1 MAQVTFDTV
10 ELENFVKRLG
20 TAAQG
25 DFKRALNK
33 FLEGLGIEFLRI
45 LQDEIVRRN
54 VLDYRLLLH
63 SFQKGDGEN
72 VWTLDENGLTLE
84 VGTNVEYAKFVNDG
98 HWTNPKGIERRFV
111 PGHWEKANGKDR
123 FIYTPGE
130 KTGMVLKMKW
140 VEGSHYWES
149 SIRILEKLYPEL
161 LEKKLQSWLDEYFK
175 ELPLGDG
182 DVPFDKY
189 LDALEDIGYSGF
201 LTVERECG
209 ADPYADI
216 KRAVD
221 YLKSNINA

>member
-20 TAAQG
+20 KAAQG

-33 FLEGLGIEFLRI
+33 FLEGLGTEFLRI

-111 PGHWEKANGKDR
+111 PGHWEKAPGVKEHQDVRLYHLQANGKDR

-175 ELPLGDG
+175 D
-182 DVPFDKY
+182 
-189 LDALEDIGYSGF
+189 F
-201 LTVERECG
+201 L
-209 ADPYADI
+209 
-216 KRAVD
+216 
-221 YLKSNINA
+221 

>member
-20 TAAQG
+20 KAAQG

-33 FLEGLGIEFLRI
+33 FLEGLGMEFLRI

>member
-33 FLEGLGIEFLRI
+33 FLEGLGMEFLRI

-111 PGHWEKANGKDR
+111 PGHWEKANGPLHLHPGRKDR
-123 FIYTPGE
+123 DGPKNEMG
-130 KTGMVLKMKW
+130 G
-140 VEGSHYWES
+140 G
-149 SIRILEKLYPEL
+149 
-161 LEKKLQSWLDEYFK
+161 
-175 ELPLGDG
+175 LPLLGKLHQN
-182 DVPFDKY
+182 PRK
-189 LDALEDIGYSGF
+189 ALPGAARKEAAELAGRVFQGF
-201 LTVERECG
+201 FVR
-209 ADPYADI
+209 
-216 KRAVD
+216 
-221 YLKSNINA
+221 

>member
-20 TAAQG
+20 KAAQG

-33 FLEGLGIEFLRI
+33 FLEGLGTEFLRI

-98 HWTNPKGIERRFV
+98 HWLHLH
-111 PGHWEKANGKDR
+111 PGRKDR
-123 FIYTPGE
+123 DGPKNEMG
-130 KTGMVLKMKW
+130 G
-140 VEGSHYWES
+140 G
-149 SIRILEKLYPEL
+149 
-161 LEKKLQSWLDEYFK
+161 
-175 ELPLGDG
+175 LPLLGKLHQN
-182 DVPFDKY
+182 PRK
-189 LDALEDIGYSGF
+189 ALPGAARKEAAELAGRVFQGF
-201 LTVERECG
+201 FVR
-209 ADPYADI
+209 
-216 KRAVD
+216 
-221 YLKSNINA
+221 

>member
-20 TAAQG
+20 KAAQG

-33 FLEGLGIEFLRI
+33 FLEGLGVEFLRI

-54 VLDYRLLLH
+54 VLGYRLLLH

-111 PGHWEKANGKDR
+111 PGHWEKAN
-123 FIYTPGE
+123 
-130 KTGMVLKMKW
+130 
-140 VEGSHYWES
+140 
-149 SIRILEKLYPEL
+149 
-161 LEKKLQSWLDEYFK
+161 
-175 ELPLGDG
+175 
-182 DVPFDKY
+182 
-189 LDALEDIGYSGF
+189 
-201 LTVERECG
+201 
-209 ADPYADI
+209 
-216 KRAVD
+216 
-221 YLKSNINA
+221 

>member
-33 FLEGLGIEFLRI
+33 FLEGLGMEFLRI

-98 HWTNPKGIERRFV
+98 HWTNPKGVKCRFV
-111 PGHWEKANGKDR
+111 PGYWQGDGR
-123 FIYTPGE
+123 FVYDPSAKG
-130 KTGMVLKMKW
+130 GMVLKQHW
-140 VEGSHYWES
+140 VEGKHYWES
-149 SIRILEKLYPEL
+149 ALRILDKMLPDL
-161 LEKKLQSWLDEYFK
+161 LDAKLQDWMDSYF
-175 ELPLGDG
+175 E
-182 DVPFDKY
+182 
-189 LDALEDIGYSGF
+189 
-201 LTVERECG
+201 
-209 ADPYADI
+209 
-216 KRAVD
+216 
-221 YLKSNINA
+221 

>member
-72 VWTLDENGLTLE
+72 VWT
-84 VGTNVEYAKFVNDG
+84 
-98 HWTNPKGIERRFV
+98 
-111 PGHWEKANGKDR
+111 PGRKDR
-123 FIYTPGE
+123 DGPKNEMG
-130 KTGMVLKMKW
+130 G
-140 VEGSHYWES
+140 G
-149 SIRILEKLYPEL
+149 
-161 LEKKLQSWLDEYFK
+161 
-175 ELPLGDG
+175 LPLLGKLRQN
-182 DVPFDKY
+182 PRK
-189 LDALEDIGYSGF
+189 ALPGAARKEAAELAGRVFQGF
-201 LTVERECG
+201 FVR
-209 ADPYADI
+209 
-216 KRAVD
+216 
-221 YLKSNINA
+221 

>member
-20 TAAQG
+20 KAAQG

-33 FLEGLGIEFLRI
+33 FLEGLGMEFLRI

-130 KTGMVLKMKW
+130 KTGIVLKMKW

-175 ELPLGDG
+175 D
-182 DVPFDKY
+182 
-189 LDALEDIGYSGF
+189 F
-201 LTVERECG
+201 L
-209 ADPYADI
+209 
-216 KRAVD
+216 
-221 YLKSNINA
+221 

>member
-149 SIRILEKLYPEL
+149 SIRILEKLYPLYPRFRTRDYAL
-161 LEKKLQSWLDEYFK
+161 L
-175 ELPLGDG
+175 LGHPG
-182 DVPFDKY
+182 GIRRT
-189 LDALEDIGYSGF
+189 LCF
-201 LTVERECG
+201 LSAAGAHTSRRHVRVLCG
-209 ADPYADI
+209 GI
-216 KRAVD
+216 
-221 YLKSNINA
+221 

>member
-1 MAQVTFDTV
+1 M
-10 ELENFVKRLG
+10 
-20 TAAQG
+20 
-25 DFKRALNK
+25 
-33 FLEGLGIEFLRI
+33 
-45 LQDEIVRRN
+45 
-54 VLDYRLLLH
+54 LDYRLLLH
-63 SFQKGDGEN
+63 SFQKGDEEN

-175 ELPLGDG
+175 D
-182 DVPFDKY
+182 
-189 LDALEDIGYSGF
+189 F
-201 LTVERECG
+201 L
-209 ADPYADI
+209 
-216 KRAVD
+216 
-221 YLKSNINA
+221 

>member
-33 FLEGLGIEFLRI
+33 FLEGLGMEFLHI
-45 LQDEIVRRN
+45 LQKEIERRK
-54 VLDYRLLLH
+54 VMRYRLLLF
-63 SFQKGDGEN
+63 SFQKGDTDN

-98 HWTNPKGIERRFV
+98 HWTNPKGVERRFV
-111 PGHWEKANGKDR
+111 PGHWEGKGER
-123 FIYTPGE
+123 AEFIYTPGE

-149 SIRILEKLYPEL
+149 AIRILERNFPEI
-161 LEKKLQSWLDEYFK
+161 LEEKLQSWLDEYFK
-175 ELPLGDG
+175 D
-182 DVPFDKY
+182 
-189 LDALEDIGYSGF
+189 F
-201 LTVERECG
+201 L
-209 ADPYADI
+209 
-216 KRAVD
+216 
-221 YLKSNINA
+221 

>member
-33 FLEGLGIEFLRI
+33 FLEGLGLEFLRI

-54 VLDYRLLLH
+54 VLDTRLLLH

-111 PGHWEKANGKDR
+111 TGHWEKAKGIERRFVPGHWEKANGKDR

-130 KTGMVLKMKW
+130 KTGVVLKMKW

-149 SIRILEKLYPEL
+149 SIRILEKLYPEQL
-161 LEKKLQSWLDEYFK
+161 DKKLQSWLDEYFK
-175 ELPLGDG
+175 D
-182 DVPFDKY
+182 
-189 LDALEDIGYSGF
+189 F
-201 LTVERECG
+201 L
-209 ADPYADI
+209 
-216 KRAVD
+216 
-221 YLKSNINA
+221 

>member
-84 VGTNVEYAKFVNDG
+84 VGTNVE
-98 HWTNPKGIERRFV
+98 
-111 PGHWEKANGKDR
+111 
-123 FIYTPGE
+123 
-130 KTGMVLKMKW
+130 
-140 VEGSHYWES
+140 
-149 SIRILEKLYPEL
+149 
-161 LEKKLQSWLDEYFK
+161 
-175 ELPLGDG
+175 
-182 DVPFDKY
+182 
-189 LDALEDIGYSGF
+189 IG
-201 LTVERECG
+201 
-209 ADPYADI
+209 
-216 KRAVD
+216 RAHV
-221 YLKSNINA
+221 

>member
-20 TAAQG
+20 AAAQG

-54 VLDYRLLLH
+54 VLGYRLLLH

-175 ELPLGDG
+175 D
-182 DVPFDKY
+182 
-189 LDALEDIGYSGF
+189 F
-201 LTVERECG
+201 L
-209 ADPYADI
+209 
-216 KRAVD
+216 
-221 YLKSNINA
+221 

>member
-111 PGHWEKANGKDR
+111 PGHWERRTERTASS
-123 FIYTPGE
+123 TP
-130 KTGMVLKMKW
+130 
-140 VEGSHYWES
+140 
-149 SIRILEKLYPEL
+149 R
-161 LEKKLQSWLDEYFK
+161 
-175 ELPLGDG
+175 
-182 DVPFDKY
+182 
-189 LDALEDIGYSGF
+189 
-201 LTVERECG
+201 ERRPG
-209 ADPYADI
+209 W
-216 KRAVD
+216 
-221 YLKSNINA
+221 S

>member
-33 FLEGLGIEFLRI
+33 FLEGLGMEFLRI

-54 VLDYRLLLH
+54 V
-63 SFQKGDGEN
+63 
-72 VWTLDENGLTLE
+72 LDENGLTLE

-175 ELPLGDG
+175 D
-182 DVPFDKY
+182 
-189 LDALEDIGYSGF
+189 F
-201 LTVERECG
+201 L
-209 ADPYADI
+209 
-216 KRAVD
+216 
-221 YLKSNINA
+221 